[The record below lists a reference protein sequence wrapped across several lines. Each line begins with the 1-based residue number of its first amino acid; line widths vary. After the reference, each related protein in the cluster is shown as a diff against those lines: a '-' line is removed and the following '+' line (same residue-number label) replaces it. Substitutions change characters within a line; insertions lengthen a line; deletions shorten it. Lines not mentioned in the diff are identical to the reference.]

1 MLPQDPSERESLY
14 RRNPDAFRKAWEQE
28 TGEGQSIDLRAAW
41 EARFEI
47 DMPSDAPLLQQSTR
61 PFRFPIA
68 ASLFIAV
75 ILLFPYWR
83 TGTFDLEWA
92 VPYLATLAFGPFLLY
107 YGWGHVRFLALS
119 ASMAVLLALFWFGLE
134 DWLLLD
140 VLESGVDKGL
150 DVGITRQMAAQ
161 SGRLM
166 LLHWP
171 ILLFGLTASIWVSK
185 TPGMERVDF
194 IHHAIQVAIHC
205 AIIVATGFALTGLT
219 YMLIDVLLGFEYTEE
234 LMTHLMTWGAS
245 GALVFGHAVWRSHPT
260 ALDRILPLIARIF
273 IPLFCLLEVGFL
285 SVYVGKGLAILSHD
299 RETLFIMNLL
309 LLAVL
314 ILVILH
320 AAFETIQS
328 RFNQILLYAI
338 VSLGVVAGLIGIVAI
353 ASRLWEFGLT
363 PNRLVVFISNIL
375 LIGTLGSLLW
385 SMARNPSKDST
396 QDSAAFAQ
404 SIPAHFHCLGSRGD
418 IPASSD
424 FWAACFVGSLKHP
437 LIPRPR
443 LENRLRPCQRKG
455 YHYRMIRTVP
465 LYS

>member
-28 TGEGQSIDLRAAW
+28 TSEGRSTDLRAAW

-47 DMPSDAPLLQQSTR
+47 DMPSDAPLLEQSTR

-75 ILLFPYWR
+75 ILLIPYWR

-119 ASMAVLLALFWFGLE
+119 ASMAGLLALFWFGLE

-150 DVGITRQMAAQ
+150 DVEIARQMAAQ

-185 TPGMERVDF
+185 TPGMQRVDF

-205 AIIVATGFALTGLT
+205 AIIVVTGFALTGLT

-245 GALVFGHAVWRSHPT
+245 GRWYLGMPCGGVTP
-260 ALDRILPLIARIF
+260 PLWIESCR
-273 IPLFCLLEVGFL
+273 
-285 SVYVGKGLAILSHD
+285 
-299 RETLFIMNLL
+299 
-309 LLAVL
+309 
-314 ILVILH
+314 
-320 AAFETIQS
+320 
-328 RFNQILLYAI
+328 
-338 VSLGVVAGLIGIVAI
+338 
-353 ASRLWEFGLT
+353 
-363 PNRLVVFISNIL
+363 
-375 LIGTLGSLLW
+375 
-385 SMARNPSKDST
+385 
-396 QDSAAFAQ
+396 
-404 SIPAHFHCLGSRGD
+404 
-418 IPASSD
+418 
-424 FWAACFVGSLKHP
+424 
-437 LIPRPR
+437 
-443 LENRLRPCQRKG
+443 
-455 YHYRMIRTVP
+455 
-465 LYS
+465 

>member
-28 TGEGQSIDLRAAW
+28 TSEGRSTDLRAAW

-47 DMPSDAPLLQQSTR
+47 DMPSDAPLLEQSTR

-75 ILLFPYWR
+75 ILLIPYWR

-92 VPYLATLAFGPFLLY
+92 VPYLATLAFGPFLFY

-119 ASMAVLLALFWFGLE
+119 ASMAGLLALFWFGFE

-150 DVGITRQMAAQ
+150 DVGIARQMAAQ

-171 ILLFGLTASIWVSK
+171 ILLFGLTASIWVSR
-185 TPGMERVDF
+185 TPGMQRVDF

-205 AIIVATGFALTGLT
+205 AIIVVTGFALTGLT

-234 LMTHLMTWGAS
+234 LMTHLMTWGTS

-396 QDSAAFAQ
+396 QTVRLSLNQ
-404 SIPAHFHCLGSRGD
+404 SLPIFIA
-418 IPASSD
+418 
-424 FWAACFVGSLKHP
+424 WAAVVTFLFP
-437 LIPRPR
+437 LLFGLPVVFG
-443 LENRLRPCQRKG
+443 Q
-455 YHYRMIRTVP
+455 
-465 LYS
+465 

>member
-47 DMPSDAPLLQQSTR
+47 DMPSDAPLLEQSTR

-205 AIIVATGFALTGLT
+205 AIIVVTGFALTGLT

-285 SVYVGKGLAILSHD
+285 SVYIGKGLAILSHD

-328 RFNQILLYAI
+328 RFNQVLLYAI

-353 ASRLWEFGLT
+353 SSRLWEFGVT

-385 SMARNPSKDST
+385 TMARNPSEDST
-396 QDSAAFAQ
+396 KTVRHSLNQ
-404 SIPAHFHCLGSRGD
+404 SLPLFIA
-418 IPASSD
+418 
-424 FWAACFVGSLKHP
+424 WAAVVTFLLP
-437 LIPRPR
+437 LIFGLPV
-443 LENRLRPCQRKG
+443 LLD
-455 YHYRMIRTVP
+455 H
-465 LYS
+465 

>member
-28 TGEGQSIDLRAAW
+28 TSEGRSTDLRAAW

-47 DMPSDAPLLQQSTR
+47 DMPSDAPLLEQSTR

-75 ILLFPYWR
+75 ILLIPYWR

-119 ASMAVLLALFWFGLE
+119 ASMAGLLALFWFGFE

-150 DVGITRQMAAQ
+150 DVGIARQMAAQ

-185 TPGMERVDF
+185 TPGMQRVDF

-205 AIIVATGFALTGLT
+205 AIIVVTGFALTGLT

-309 LLAVL
+309 LLAVPM
-314 ILVILH
+314 LVILH

-328 RFNQILLYAI
+328 RFNQILLCAI

-396 QDSAAFAQ
+396 QTVRLSLNQ
-404 SIPAHFHCLGSRGD
+404 SLPIFIA
-418 IPASSD
+418 
-424 FWAACFVGSLKHP
+424 WAAVVTFLFP
-437 LIPRPR
+437 LLFGLPV
-443 LENRLRPCQRKG
+443 LLGQ
-455 YHYRMIRTVP
+455 
-465 LYS
+465 

>member
-28 TGEGQSIDLRAAW
+28 IVEGQSNDLRAAW

-47 DMPSDAPLLQQSTR
+47 DMPSDVPLLEQSTR
-61 PFRFPIA
+61 PFHFPIA
-68 ASLFIAV
+68 ASFFIAV
-75 ILLFPYWR
+75 ILLIPYWR

-107 YGWGHVRFLALS
+107 YGWGHVRFIVLS
-119 ASMAVLLALFWFGLE
+119 ASMAVVLALFWFGFE

-140 VLESGVDKGL
+140 ILESGADKGFN
-150 DVGITRQMAAQ
+150 VGIARQMAAQ

-185 TPGMERVDF
+185 TPGMQRVDF

-205 AIIVATGFALTGLT
+205 AIIVVTGFALTGLT

-285 SVYVGKGLAILSHD
+285 SVYVAKGLAILSHD

-314 ILVILH
+314 MLVILH

-328 RFNQILLYAI
+328 RFNQILLCAI

-396 QDSAAFAQ
+396 QTVRLSLNQ
-404 SIPAHFHCLGSRGD
+404 SLPIFIA
-418 IPASSD
+418 
-424 FWAACFVGSLKHP
+424 WAAVVTFLFP
-437 LIPRPR
+437 LLFGLPV
-443 LENRLRPCQRKG
+443 LLGQ
-455 YHYRMIRTVP
+455 
-465 LYS
+465 

>member
-28 TGEGQSIDLRAAW
+28 TSEGRSTDLRAAW

-47 DMPSDAPLLQQSTR
+47 DMPSDAPLLEQSTR

-75 ILLFPYWR
+75 ILLIPYWR

-119 ASMAVLLALFWFGLE
+119 ASMAGLLALFWFGLE

-150 DVGITRQMAAQ
+150 DVGIARQMAAQ

-185 TPGMERVDF
+185 TPGMQRVDF

-205 AIIVATGFALTGLT
+205 AIIVVTGFALTGLT

-396 QDSAAFAQ
+396 QTVRLSLNQ
-404 SIPAHFHCLGSRGD
+404 SLPIFIA
-418 IPASSD
+418 
-424 FWAACFVGSLKHP
+424 WAAVVTFLFP
-437 LIPRPR
+437 LLFGLPVVFG
-443 LENRLRPCQRKG
+443 Q
-455 YHYRMIRTVP
+455 
-465 LYS
+465 

>member
-28 TGEGQSIDLRAAW
+28 TSEGRSTDLRAAW

-47 DMPSDAPLLQQSTR
+47 DMPSDAPLLEQSTR

-75 ILLFPYWR
+75 ILLIPYWR

-119 ASMAVLLALFWFGLE
+119 ASMAGLLALFWFGLE

-150 DVGITRQMAAQ
+150 DVGIARQMSAQ

-185 TPGMERVDF
+185 TPGMQRVDF

-205 AIIVATGFALTGLT
+205 AIIVVTGFALTGLT

-338 VSLGVVAGLIGIVAI
+338 VSLGVLAGLIGIVAI

-363 PNRLVVFISNIL
+363 PNRLVVVISNIL

-396 QDSAAFAQ
+396 QTVRLSLNQ
-404 SIPAHFHCLGSRGD
+404 SLPIFIA
-418 IPASSD
+418 
-424 FWAACFVGSLKHP
+424 WAAVVTFLFP
-437 LIPRPR
+437 LLFGLPVVFG
-443 LENRLRPCQRKG
+443 Q
-455 YHYRMIRTVP
+455 
-465 LYS
+465 

>member
-28 TGEGQSIDLRAAW
+28 IVEGQSNDLRAAW

-47 DMPSDAPLLQQSTR
+47 DMPSDVPLLEQSTR
-61 PFRFPIA
+61 PFHFPIA
-68 ASLFIAV
+68 ASFFIAV
-75 ILLFPYWR
+75 ILLIPYWR

-107 YGWGHVRFLALS
+107 YGWGHVRFIALS
-119 ASMAVLLALFWFGLE
+119 ASMAVVLALFWFGFE

-140 VLESGVDKGL
+140 ILESGADKGFN
-150 DVGITRQMAAQ
+150 VGIARQMAAQ

-185 TPGMERVDF
+185 TPGMQRVDF

-205 AIIVATGFALTGLT
+205 AIIVVTGFALTGLT

-285 SVYVGKGLAILSHD
+285 SVYVAKGLAILSHD

-314 ILVILH
+314 MLVILH

-328 RFNQILLYAI
+328 RFNQILLCAI

-396 QDSAAFAQ
+396 QTVRLSLNQ
-404 SIPAHFHCLGSRGD
+404 SLPIFIA
-418 IPASSD
+418 
-424 FWAACFVGSLKHP
+424 WAAVVTFLFP
-437 LIPRPR
+437 LLFGLPVVFG
-443 LENRLRPCQRKG
+443 Q
-455 YHYRMIRTVP
+455 
-465 LYS
+465 

>member
-14 RRNPDAFRKAWEQE
+14 RRNPSAFRKAWEQE
-28 TGEGQSIDLRAAW
+28 TSEGRSTDLRAAW

-47 DMPSDAPLLQQSTR
+47 DMPSDAPLLEQSTR

-75 ILLFPYWR
+75 ILLIPYWR

-119 ASMAVLLALFWFGLE
+119 ASMAGLLALFWFGFE

-150 DVGITRQMAAQ
+150 DVGIARQMAAQ

-185 TPGMERVDF
+185 TPGMQRVDF

-205 AIIVATGFALTGLT
+205 AIIVVTGFALTGLT

-314 ILVILH
+314 MLVILH

-396 QDSAAFAQ
+396 QTVRLSLNQ
-404 SIPAHFHCLGSRGD
+404 SLPIFIA
-418 IPASSD
+418 
-424 FWAACFVGSLKHP
+424 WAAVVTFLFP
-437 LIPRPR
+437 LLFGLPVVFG
-443 LENRLRPCQRKG
+443 Q
-455 YHYRMIRTVP
+455 
-465 LYS
+465 

>member
-28 TGEGQSIDLRAAW
+28 TSEGRSTDLRAAW

-47 DMPSDAPLLQQSTR
+47 DMPSDAPLLEQSTR

-75 ILLFPYWR
+75 ILLIPYWR

-119 ASMAVLLALFWFGLE
+119 ASMAGLLALFWFGFE

-150 DVGITRQMAAQ
+150 DVGIARQMAAQ

-185 TPGMERVDF
+185 TPGMQRVDF

-205 AIIVATGFALTGLT
+205 AIIVVTGFALTGLT

-309 LLAVL
+309 LLAVPM
-314 ILVILH
+314 LVILH

-328 RFNQILLYAI
+328 RFNQILLCAI
-338 VSLGVVAGLIGIVAI
+338 VSLGVVAGIIGIVAI

-396 QDSAAFAQ
+396 QTVRLSLNQ
-404 SIPAHFHCLGSRGD
+404 SLPIFIA
-418 IPASSD
+418 
-424 FWAACFVGSLKHP
+424 WAAVVTFLFP
-437 LIPRPR
+437 LLFGLPV
-443 LENRLRPCQRKG
+443 LLGQ
-455 YHYRMIRTVP
+455 
-465 LYS
+465 

>member
-28 TGEGQSIDLRAAW
+28 TSEGRSTDLRAAW

-47 DMPSDAPLLQQSTR
+47 DMPSDAPLLEQSTR

-75 ILLFPYWR
+75 ILLIPYWR

-119 ASMAVLLALFWFGLE
+119 ASMAGLLALFWFGLE

-150 DVGITRQMAAQ
+150 DVEIARQMAAQ

-185 TPGMERVDF
+185 TPGMQRVDF

-205 AIIVATGFALTGLT
+205 AIIVVTGFALTGLT

-314 ILVILH
+314 MLVILH

-396 QDSAAFAQ
+396 QTVRLSLNQ
-404 SIPAHFHCLGSRGD
+404 SLPIFIA
-418 IPASSD
+418 
-424 FWAACFVGSLKHP
+424 WAAVVTFLFP
-437 LIPRPR
+437 LLFGLPVVF
-443 LENRLRPCQRKG
+443 G
-455 YHYRMIRTVP
+455 H
-465 LYS
+465 

>member
-28 TGEGQSIDLRAAW
+28 TSEGRSTDLRAAW

-47 DMPSDAPLLQQSTR
+47 DMPSDAPLLEQSTR

-75 ILLFPYWR
+75 ILLIPYWR

-92 VPYLATLAFGPFLLY
+92 VPYLATLAFGPFLFY

-119 ASMAVLLALFWFGLE
+119 ASMAGLLALFWFGFE

-150 DVGITRQMAAQ
+150 DVGIARQMAAQ

-185 TPGMERVDF
+185 TPGMQRVDF

-205 AIIVATGFALTGLT
+205 AIIVVTGFALTGLT

-328 RFNQILLYAI
+328 RFNQMLLYAI

-396 QDSAAFAQ
+396 QTVRLSLNQ
-404 SIPAHFHCLGSRGD
+404 SLPIFIA
-418 IPASSD
+418 
-424 FWAACFVGSLKHP
+424 WAAVVTFLFP
-437 LIPRPR
+437 LLFGLPVVFG
-443 LENRLRPCQRKG
+443 Q
-455 YHYRMIRTVP
+455 
-465 LYS
+465 

>member
-28 TGEGQSIDLRAAW
+28 TSEGRSTDLRAAW

-47 DMPSDAPLLQQSTR
+47 DMPSDAPLLEQSTR

-75 ILLFPYWR
+75 ILLIPYWR

-119 ASMAVLLALFWFGLE
+119 ASMAGLLALFWFGFE

-150 DVGITRQMAAQ
+150 DVGIARQMAAQ

-185 TPGMERVDF
+185 TPGMQRVDF

-205 AIIVATGFALTGLT
+205 AIIVVTGFALTGLT

-320 AAFETIQS
+320 AAFETVQS

-396 QDSAAFAQ
+396 QTVRLSLNQ
-404 SIPAHFHCLGSRGD
+404 SLPIFIA
-418 IPASSD
+418 
-424 FWAACFVGSLKHP
+424 WAAVVTFLFP
-437 LIPRPR
+437 LLFGLPVVFG
-443 LENRLRPCQRKG
+443 Q
-455 YHYRMIRTVP
+455 
-465 LYS
+465 

>member
-14 RRNPDAFRKAWEQE
+14 RRNPRAFRKAWEQE
-28 TGEGQSIDLRAAW
+28 IAEGQSTDLRAAW

-47 DMPSDAPLLQQSTR
+47 DMPSDAPLLEQSTR

-75 ILLFPYWR
+75 ILLIPYWR

-107 YGWGHVRFLALS
+107 YGWGHVRFLFLS
-119 ASMAVLLALFWFGLE
+119 ASIAVVLALFWFGLE

-140 VLESGVDKGL
+140 ILESGVDKGL
-150 DVGITRQMAAQ
+150 DVGIARQMAAQ

-185 TPGMERVDF
+185 TPGMQRVDF

-314 ILVILH
+314 MLVILH

-338 VSLGVVAGLIGIVAI
+338 VSLGVAAGLIGIVAI

-396 QDSAAFAQ
+396 QTVRLSLNQ
-404 SIPAHFHCLGSRGD
+404 SLPIFIA
-418 IPASSD
+418 
-424 FWAACFVGSLKHP
+424 WAAVVTFLFP
-437 LIPRPR
+437 LLFGLPVVFD
-443 LENRLRPCQRKG
+443 Q
-455 YHYRMIRTVP
+455 
-465 LYS
+465 

>member
-28 TGEGQSIDLRAAW
+28 TSEGRSTDLRAAW

-47 DMPSDAPLLQQSTR
+47 DMPSDAPLLEQSTR

-75 ILLFPYWR
+75 ILLIPYWR
-83 TGTFDLEWA
+83 TGTFDLEWT

-119 ASMAVLLALFWFGLE
+119 ASMAGLLALFWFGLE

-150 DVGITRQMAAQ
+150 DVGIARQMSAQ

-185 TPGMERVDF
+185 TPGMQRVDF

-205 AIIVATGFALTGLT
+205 AIIVVTGFALTGLT

-396 QDSAAFAQ
+396 QTVRLSLNQ
-404 SIPAHFHCLGSRGD
+404 SLPIFIA
-418 IPASSD
+418 
-424 FWAACFVGSLKHP
+424 WAAVVTFLFP
-437 LIPRPR
+437 LLFGLPVVFG
-443 LENRLRPCQRKG
+443 Q
-455 YHYRMIRTVP
+455 
-465 LYS
+465 

>member
-28 TGEGQSIDLRAAW
+28 TSEGRSTDLRAAW

-47 DMPSDAPLLQQSTR
+47 DMPSDAPLLEQSTR

-75 ILLFPYWR
+75 ILLIPYWR

-119 ASMAVLLALFWFGLE
+119 ASMAGLLALFWFGLE

-150 DVGITRQMAAQ
+150 DVGIARQMSAQ

-185 TPGMERVDF
+185 TPGMQRVDF

-205 AIIVATGFALTGLT
+205 AIIVVTGFALTGLT

-396 QDSAAFAQ
+396 QTVRLSLNQ
-404 SIPAHFHCLGSRGD
+404 SLPIFIA
-418 IPASSD
+418 
-424 FWAACFVGSLKHP
+424 WAAVVTFLFP
-437 LIPRPR
+437 LLFGLPAVFG
-443 LENRLRPCQRKG
+443 Q
-455 YHYRMIRTVP
+455 
-465 LYS
+465 

>member
-28 TGEGQSIDLRAAW
+28 TSEGRSTDLRAAW

-47 DMPSDAPLLQQSTR
+47 DMPSDAPLLEQSTR

-75 ILLFPYWR
+75 ILLIPYWR

-119 ASMAVLLALFWFGLE
+119 ASMAGLLALFWFGFE
-134 DWLLLD
+134 DWLFLD

-150 DVGITRQMAAQ
+150 DVGIARQMAAQ

-185 TPGMERVDF
+185 TPGMQRVDF

-205 AIIVATGFALTGLT
+205 AIIVVTGFALTGLT

-328 RFNQILLYAI
+328 RFNQMLLYAI

-396 QDSAAFAQ
+396 QTVRLSLNQ
-404 SIPAHFHCLGSRGD
+404 SLPIFIA
-418 IPASSD
+418 
-424 FWAACFVGSLKHP
+424 WAAVVTFLFP
-437 LIPRPR
+437 LLFGLPVVFG
-443 LENRLRPCQRKG
+443 Q
-455 YHYRMIRTVP
+455 
-465 LYS
+465 

>member
-28 TGEGQSIDLRAAW
+28 TSEGRSTDLRAAW

-47 DMPSDAPLLQQSTR
+47 DMPSDAPLLEQSTR

-75 ILLFPYWR
+75 ILLIPYWR

-107 YGWGHVRFLALS
+107 YGWGHVRFIALS
-119 ASMAVLLALFWFGLE
+119 ASMAVVLALFWFGFE

-140 VLESGVDKGL
+140 ILESGADKGFN
-150 DVGITRQMAAQ
+150 VGIARQMAAQ

-185 TPGMERVDF
+185 TPGMQRVDF

-205 AIIVATGFALTGLT
+205 AIIVVTGFALTGLT

-285 SVYVGKGLAILSHD
+285 SVYVAKGLAILSHD

-314 ILVILH
+314 MLVILH

-328 RFNQILLYAI
+328 RFNQILLCAI

-396 QDSAAFAQ
+396 QTVRLSLNQ
-404 SIPAHFHCLGSRGD
+404 SLPIFIA
-418 IPASSD
+418 
-424 FWAACFVGSLKHP
+424 WAAVVTFLFP
-437 LIPRPR
+437 LLFGLPV
-443 LENRLRPCQRKG
+443 LLGQ
-455 YHYRMIRTVP
+455 
-465 LYS
+465 

>member
-28 TGEGQSIDLRAAW
+28 IVEGQSNDLRAAW

-47 DMPSDAPLLQQSTR
+47 DMPSDVPLLEQSTR
-61 PFRFPIA
+61 PFHFPIA
-68 ASLFIAV
+68 ASFFIAV
-75 ILLFPYWR
+75 ILLIPYWR

-107 YGWGHVRFLALS
+107 YGWGHVRFIALS
-119 ASMAVLLALFWFGLE
+119 ASMAVVLALFWFGFE

-140 VLESGVDKGL
+140 ILESGADKGFN
-150 DVGITRQMAAQ
+150 VGIARQMAAQ

-185 TPGMERVDF
+185 TPGMQRVDF

-205 AIIVATGFALTGLT
+205 AIIVVTGFALTGLT

-314 ILVILH
+314 MLVILH

-328 RFNQILLYAI
+328 RFNQILLCAI

-396 QDSAAFAQ
+396 QTVRLSLNQ
-404 SIPAHFHCLGSRGD
+404 SLPIFIA
-418 IPASSD
+418 
-424 FWAACFVGSLKHP
+424 WAAVVTFLFP
-437 LIPRPR
+437 LLFGLPV
-443 LENRLRPCQRKG
+443 LLGQ
-455 YHYRMIRTVP
+455 
-465 LYS
+465 

>member
-28 TGEGQSIDLRAAW
+28 TSEGRSTDLRAAW

-47 DMPSDAPLLQQSTR
+47 DMPSDAPLLEQSTR

-75 ILLFPYWR
+75 ILLIPYWR

-119 ASMAVLLALFWFGLE
+119 ASMAGLLALFWFGFE

-150 DVGITRQMAAQ
+150 DVGIARQMAAQ

-185 TPGMERVDF
+185 TPGMQRVDF

-205 AIIVATGFALTGLT
+205 AIIVVTGFALTGLT

-396 QDSAAFAQ
+396 QTVRLSLNQ
-404 SIPAHFHCLGSRGD
+404 SLPIFIA
-418 IPASSD
+418 
-424 FWAACFVGSLKHP
+424 WAAVVTFLFP
-437 LIPRPR
+437 LLFGLPVVFG
-443 LENRLRPCQRKG
+443 Q
-455 YHYRMIRTVP
+455 
-465 LYS
+465 

>member
-28 TGEGQSIDLRAAW
+28 TSEGRSTDLRAAW

-47 DMPSDAPLLQQSTR
+47 DMPSDAPLLEQSTR

-75 ILLFPYWR
+75 ILLIPYWR

-119 ASMAVLLALFWFGLE
+119 ASMAGLLALFWFGLE

-150 DVGITRQMAAQ
+150 DVEIARQMAAQ

-185 TPGMERVDF
+185 TPGMQRVDF

-205 AIIVATGFALTGLT
+205 AIIVVTGFALTGLT

-396 QDSAAFAQ
+396 QTVRLSLNQ
-404 SIPAHFHCLGSRGD
+404 SLPIFIA
-418 IPASSD
+418 
-424 FWAACFVGSLKHP
+424 WAAVVTFLFP
-437 LIPRPR
+437 LLFGLPVVF
-443 LENRLRPCQRKG
+443 G
-455 YHYRMIRTVP
+455 H
-465 LYS
+465 

>member
-1 MLPQDPSERESLY
+1 
-14 RRNPDAFRKAWEQE
+14 
-28 TGEGQSIDLRAAW
+28 
-41 EARFEI
+41 
-47 DMPSDAPLLQQSTR
+47 MPSDAPLLEQSTR

-75 ILLFPYWR
+75 ILLIPYWR

-119 ASMAVLLALFWFGLE
+119 ASMAGLLALFWFGFE

-150 DVGITRQMAAQ
+150 DVGIARQMAAQ

-171 ILLFGLTASIWVSK
+171 ILLFGLTANIWVSK
-185 TPGMERVDF
+185 TPGMQRVDF

-205 AIIVATGFALTGLT
+205 AIIVVTGFALTGLT

-314 ILVILH
+314 MLVILH

-328 RFNQILLYAI
+328 RFNQILLCAI

-396 QDSAAFAQ
+396 QTVRLSLNQ
-404 SIPAHFHCLGSRGD
+404 SLPIFIA
-418 IPASSD
+418 
-424 FWAACFVGSLKHP
+424 WAAVVTFLFP
-437 LIPRPR
+437 LLFGLPV
-443 LENRLRPCQRKG
+443 LLGQ
-455 YHYRMIRTVP
+455 
-465 LYS
+465 

>member
-28 TGEGQSIDLRAAW
+28 TSEGRSTDLRAAW

-47 DMPSDAPLLQQSTR
+47 DMPSDAPLLEQSTR

-75 ILLFPYWR
+75 ILLIPYWR

-119 ASMAVLLALFWFGLE
+119 ASMAGLLALFWFGLE

-150 DVGITRQMAAQ
+150 DVGIARQMAAQ

-185 TPGMERVDF
+185 TPGMQRVDF

-205 AIIVATGFALTGLT
+205 AIIVVTGFALTGLT

-320 AAFETIQS
+320 AAFETVQS

-396 QDSAAFAQ
+396 QTVRLSLNQ
-404 SIPAHFHCLGSRGD
+404 SLPIFIA
-418 IPASSD
+418 
-424 FWAACFVGSLKHP
+424 WAAVVTFLFP
-437 LIPRPR
+437 LLFGLPVVFG
-443 LENRLRPCQRKG
+443 Q
-455 YHYRMIRTVP
+455 
-465 LYS
+465 